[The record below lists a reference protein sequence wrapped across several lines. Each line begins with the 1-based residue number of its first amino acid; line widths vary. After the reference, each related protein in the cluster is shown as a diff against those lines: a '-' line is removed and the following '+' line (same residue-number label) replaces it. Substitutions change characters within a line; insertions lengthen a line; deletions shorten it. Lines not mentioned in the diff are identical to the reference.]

1 MSALCC
7 RYIRI
12 SPRGRLF
19 FDMGAPCND
28 CLLEKAFGNITFGSL
43 NSMALDGTD
52 IQPYAQGGADSK
64 VQITVRLQAVQ
75 LHSHQASS
83 RMLLGPHVY
92 DLSMWRI
99 DCCNTGPLCSVVLRP
114 IACVLCSVIKCDTN
128 DVRVPVVSHS
138 VAHS

>member
-12 SPRGRLF
+12 SPAGRLF

-52 IQPYAQGGADSK
+52 IQPYAQGRAD
-64 VQITVRLQAVQ
+64 
-75 LHSHQASS
+75 LHLFNSAPVS
-83 RMLLGPHVY
+83 
-92 DLSMWRI
+92 
-99 DCCNTGPLCSVVLRP
+99 LCSSMATMLAGKGLASTTYLRYKRTRNG
-114 IACVLCSVIKCDTN
+114 ILQHWACLFYYVQTAWHASVSRCSNVIL
-128 DVRVPVVSHS
+128 VMSAHS
-138 VAHS
+138 VPKSFVAC